1 VATKT
6 ELSVC
11 TRELDEISD
20 FIERNMERLRS
31 APQFA
36 SHLAQLLTDPK
47 SYIFFRDKDGMHME
61 PGMPLLNAIA
71 AMRRGGCR

>member
-1 VATKT
+1 MATQP

-11 TRELDEISD
+11 TQELDEVSD
-20 FIERNMERLRS
+20 FIERNMDRVRA
-31 APQFA
+31 APRFA
-36 SHLAQLLTDPK
+36 AHLSKVLTDPK
-47 SYIFFRDKDGMHME
+47 SYIFFQDREGMHIE